1 MNAGTAITREQE
13 MTMKRLLALVFCLT
27 SLMTLALFP
36 EQTENEVTISEGKNI
51 SVLGTNNR
59 NKWLVRI
66 KDLDTSVVLVDMAA
80 HNIAHFPLDGQSI
93 LSARFIT
100 IPYVNE
106 SIMEVITCTP
116 QGNGNLYLFNTDFRI
131 LLTAKYYDS
140 CHENADYSVFHA
152 TELFK
157 NVENN
162 GQTISR
168 VYRNNH
174 LDVDYRD
181 VKNKMIKVYGIC
193 DYISHAN
200 DVDTA
205 ILSEPVE
212 KYYKY
217 SDKTKTFELMT
228 NIGCPENKNW
238 VSE

>member
-1 MNAGTAITREQE
+1 
-13 MTMKRLLALVFCLT
+13 MKRLLAIAFCLLSVT
-27 SLMTLALFP
+27 TLTLFA
-36 EQTENEVTISEGKNI
+36 EQTENEITISEAKNV

-80 HNIAHFPLDGQSI
+80 HNISHFPLEGQSI

-106 SIMEVITCTP
+106 SIMEVIATTP
-116 QGNGNLYLFNTDFRI
+116 EGNGNLYLFNTEFRI
-131 LLTAKYYDS
+131 LLKTKYYDS
-140 CHENADYSVFHA
+140 CRENVDYSVFHG

-157 NVENN
+157 NIEDN
-162 GQTISR
+162 GQKISR

-181 VKNKMIKVYGIC
+181 VKNKMIKVFGIC
-193 DYISHAN
+193 DYIADTK
-200 DVDTA
+200 DVDATV
-205 ILSEPVE
+205 LSEPVE
-212 KYYKY
+212 KYFKY
-217 SDKTKTFELMT
+217 SDKTKTFDLMT
-228 NIGCPENKNW
+228 NIGCLENKGW

>member
-106 SIMEVITCTP
+106 SIMEVITCT
-116 QGNGNLYLFNTDFRI
+116 
-131 LLTAKYYDS
+131 AKYYDS

>member
-1 MNAGTAITREQE
+1 
-13 MTMKRLLALVFCLT
+13 MKRLLAIGFCLAIVT
-27 SLMTLALFP
+27 TLALFP
-36 EQTENEVTISEGKNI
+36 EQTENEVTISESKNI

-80 HNIAHFPLDGQSI
+80 HNISHFPLEGQNI

-100 IPYVNE
+100 MPYVNE
-106 SIMEVITCTP
+106 SIMEVITCTTK
-116 QGNGNLYLFNTDFRI
+116 GNGNLYLFNTDFRI
-131 LLTAKYYDS
+131 LLTTKYYDS
-140 CHENADYSVFHA
+140 CRESVDYSVFHA

-157 NVENN
+157 NIANN

-168 VYRNNH
+168 IYRNNH

-193 DYISHAN
+193 DYIADTN
-200 DVDTA
+200 DLDST

-212 KYYKY
+212 KYFKY
-217 SDKTKTFELMT
+217 SEKTKTFELIT
-228 NIGCPENKNW
+228 NIGCFENKNW
-238 VSE
+238 VAE